1 MDLTMAIQLDLFMG
15 LEISSPMNPGQEPT
29 TLEPAALILN
39 PCIGCDLRE
48 WCGEDDCA
56 KKGYPIDLPTTRF
69 KNLDEMI
76 TYFRTHN
83 ILGL

>member
-1 MDLTMAIQLDLFMG
+1 MVAKQLDLFTG
-15 LEISSPMNPGQEPT
+15 LEISSPMNSQQET
-29 TLEPAALILN
+29 KTLEPAAHPLN
-39 PCIGCDLRE
+39 PCKGCNLRE
-48 WCGEDDCA
+48 WCGADDCA
-56 KKGYPIDLPTTRF
+56 KHGFPIDMPTTRF

>member
-1 MDLTMAIQLDLFMG
+1 MNARQLDLFTG
-15 LEISSPMNPGQEPT
+15 LEISSPMNLQQEPKTQEPT
-29 TLEPAALILN
+29 GHILN

-56 KKGYPIDLPTTRF
+56 KKCYPIDLPTTRF

-76 TYFRTHN
+76 TYFRTHD

>member
-1 MDLTMAIQLDLFMG
+1 MVAIQLDLFTG
-15 LEISSPMNPGQEPT
+15 LEISSPMNPENVSDLCT
-29 TLEPAALILN
+29 TSAPILN

-69 KNLDEMI
+69 KNLNEMI

-83 ILGL
+83 VLGL